1 MIESFKSFSIRH
13 KFLFQITGP
22 IFTIIASICYN
33 LRKDDKNNPNDI
45 PIPFDYVI
53 SIQFIWIVA
62 LIFAI
67 LSYFMFYKGLNNASD
82 ENLTLKS
89 KVKNLENN
97 IADISE
103 KRLELESEY
112 ESLRANY
119 SLFFD
124 KLLSLIST
132 NLSLTGRD
140 RISVYFIPKEEEI
153 FILLSRFSKNKT
165 LKKKSNKNY
174 NFKEGFIYQAIE
186 EGDLIRNINST
197 SDHIEEYIKQVKNLC
212 AISEDRIK
220 SMEMKSRSYFIKTID
235 EETTETIGL
244 IVLESLDVNKFNDII
259 KNETFNNYSEII
271 KEFISK
277 HRNRFFSNLASD
289 KGF

>member
-1 MIESFKSFSIRH
+1 MFILSRKKK
-13 KFLFQITGP
+13 KFLYFYLG
-22 IFTIIASICYN
+22 S
-33 LRKDDKNNPNDI
+33 RKTKH
-45 PIPFDYVI
+45 
-53 SIQFIWIVA
+53 
-62 LIFAI
+62 
-67 LSYFMFYKGLNNASD
+67 
-82 ENLTLKS
+82 
-89 KVKNLENN
+89 
-97 IADISE
+97 
-103 KRLELESEY
+103 
-112 ESLRANY
+112 
-119 SLFFD
+119 
-124 KLLSLIST
+124 
-132 NLSLTGRD
+132 
-140 RISVYFIPKEEEI
+140 
-153 FILLSRFSKNKT
+153 

-197 SDHIEEYIKQVKNLC
+197 SDNIEEYIKEVKNLC